1 MTTYRELLGNQL
13 ATFRHTRGLTVRE
26 LAELAGVNSA
36 NICKLENGKYNA
48 SIDIIEKV
56 CKALD
61 VEIELKDLKL

>member
-1 MTTYRELLGNQL
+1 MMTTYRELLGNQL
-13 ATFRHTRGLTVRE
+13 ATFRHTRGLTVR
-26 LAELAGVNSA
+26 ELAGVNSA